1 MENPHTVGSV
11 QETGFPNVL
20 NKAAKML
27 RLTEKAASFI
37 SAAGMGIFMLMV
49 LLTFADVF
57 LRYLFNS
64 SIPGTTEITELFMV
78 IVVFSSITVTQW
90 QKSHVTMDILTSRLK
105 EPSRVLL
112 EVVTGLWSI
121 IIALFC
127 AWTTYRYGMKT
138 SSVTLVLRIPLEP
151 FIYFTSFGFCMLTAA
166 LIAQFLENTA
176 EAIRQNGTAK
186 TLLAIGAA
194 LAAAAV
200 MWYTATHKIPGMSS
214 IKTGILGLVLL
225 FILFFLGV
233 PVAFALIATGLI
245 FIAQLKGIPASF
257 GTTGKALYNT
267 AGSYAW
273 APLMF
278 FMLMGYLCFYA
289 RFGED
294 IYNCARKW
302 MGHMRGGLAMGSVAA
317 CALFGA
323 VVGDVLSGS
332 IAMAAI
338 ALPEMRKNMY
348 DDTLAVGTLACSG
361 TIGCLIPPS
370 TTFIIYGVLAQQSI
384 GDLFIAGIIPG
395 IICMFCF
402 MLAVW
407 LIVVKN
413 PSLAPQMPRASMT
426 ERIISLKSGL
436 PIMLI
441 FILVVGGIYGGIFTA
456 TEGGGIGACGTLI
469 LALLMRRL
477 SMKNFISTLKDSAKY
492 ISMCFTV
499 LCGAIVLSYFMA
511 MTRIP
516 MVLAN
521 TIAHMQLPSMAVMF
535 AIILVFLIL
544 GCFLPS
550 MPLLLICVPIFVP
563 IAKVFNWDLI
573 WFGVII
579 VILDNMASITP
590 PFGINLFVMKEVA
603 SVSLGTMYKSAI
615 PFVLALLLCL
625 FIIIAFP
632 PLSTVLCSLM
642 KG

>member
-1 MENPHTVGSV
+1 MENPRTTGSM
-11 QETGFPNVL
+11 QEAGLPDML
-20 NKAAKML
+20 DRGARML
-27 RLTEKAASFI
+27 RMTEKPAAFL
-37 SAAGMGIFMLMV
+37 SAAGMGIFMFMV

-57 LRYLFNS
+57 LRYIFGS
-64 SIPGTTEITELFMV
+64 SIPGTTELTELLMV
-78 IVVFSSITVTQW
+78 IVVFSSIAITQW
-90 QKSHVTMDILTSRLK
+90 QKSHVTMDILTSRLQ
-105 EPSRVLL
+105 EPASALV
-112 EVVTGLWSI
+112 EVVTGLWSVVI
-121 IIALFC
+121 VLFC
-127 AWTTYRYGMKT
+127 VWTTLRYGMKT
-138 SSVTLVLRIPLEP
+138 SSVTLVLRISLEP
-151 FIYFTSFGFCMLTAA
+151 FIYFSSFGFCLLAVA
-166 LIAQFLENTA
+166 LLAQLFECLA
-176 EAIRQNGTAK
+176 SSVRMNGAAK
-186 TLLAIGAA
+186 TLLA
-194 LAAAAV
+194 LAAGVAAV
-200 MWYTATHKIPGMSS
+200 ICMWYVATHRVPGMSTV
-214 IKTGILGLVLL
+214 KAGMAGLTLL

-233 PVAFALIATGLI
+233 PVAFALIATGLV
-245 FIAQLKGIPASF
+245 FIAQLKGVPASF
-257 GTTGKALYNT
+257 VTTGKALYST
-267 AGSYAW
+267 AGSYSW

-302 MGHMRGGLAMGSVAA
+302 MGHMRGGLAMGSIVA

-348 DDTLAVGTLACSG
+348 DDALAVGTLACSG

-395 IICMFCF
+395 LVCMFCF

-407 LIVVKN
+407 VMVLKN
-413 PSLAPQMPRASMT
+413 PSLAPRLPRASMT
-426 ERIISLKSGL
+426 ERMVALKSGL

-441 FILVVGGIYGGIFTA
+441 FILVIGGIYGGVFTA

-477 SMKNFISTLKDSAKY
+477 GMKDFISTLKDSAKY

-521 TIAHMQLPSMAVMF
+521 TIAGMDLPAMLVMF
-535 AIILVFLIL
+535 AIVMAFLIL

-563 IAKVFNWDLI
+563 IAKVFGWDLI

-603 SVSLGTMYKSAI
+603 SVSLGTMYRAAV
-615 PFVLALLLCL
+615 PFVLALLVCL
-625 FIIIAFP
+625 FIIIVLP
-632 PLSTVLCSLM
+632 SLSTLLPALM